1 MTMDTS
7 IKMPLSQRINF
18 RMILFVG
25 LIVFLLGTPFY
36 IYMDSVLSGGIKDR
50 GSYLEVDLKAM
61 SNFPFDQVNGTI
73 NDVPKQWRALDGKRV
88 MVEGEMWSPSSAAPE
103 LSQFQ
108 VVYSI
113 AKCCF
118 NGPAQIQHFVN
129 AKVKNGRIP
138 YRYGLVRFVGTLH
151 VNVERGRDGKII
163 SVYSLDVDQ
172 AEPI

>member
-1 MTMDTS
+1 MSMDTS

-18 RMILFVG
+18 RVILFAGMILL
-25 LIVFLLGTPFY
+25 LIGTPFY
-36 IYMDSVLSGGIKDR
+36 IYVDSVLSGGIKDR

-61 SNFPFDQVNGTI
+61 SNFPFDQSNGTI
-73 NDVPKQWRALDGKRV
+73 NDIPKQWRDLNGKRV

-103 LSQFQ
+103 LNQFQ

-129 AKVKNGRIP
+129 AKVANGRIP

-151 VNVERGRDGKII
+151 VNVERGPDGKITN
-163 SVYSLDVDQ
+163 VYSLDVDQ
-172 AEPI
+172 AEPL